1 MCCYVILSYIYAE
14 NIYHLQFFLITIIQ
28 SFSCPPPSPP
38 LSLKL
43 DPSIFQCTLVCF
55 QSSVFSTA
63 PWHYLTPANGLD
75 DRIKRVDNTKLKKGK
90 TESVWFYVKQSL
102 FVMFPFSICS
112 RNFQI
117 QCIYNDFFFAQ
128 SVHAQNVQS
137 CRSFMNNKTKTGL
150 RYRFLAKVILKPNKS

>member
-1 MCCYVILSYIYAE
+1 MLLCHFKL
-14 NIYHLQFFLITIIQ
+14 HLCREHLPFTVFLNNYNPKFFLP
-28 SFSCPPPSPP
+28 PPPSPP

>member
-1 MCCYVILSYIYAE
+1 MFHTVYLCVGYVNLSLPVLVCRE
-14 NIYHLQFFLITIIQ
+14 HLPFTGFFLNNYTPK
-28 SFSCPPPSPP
+28 SFLSPPPQPP
-38 LSLKL
+38 HLSLKL

-63 PWHYLTPANGLD
+63 TWHYLTPANGLD

-117 QCIYNDFFFAQ
+117 QCIYNDFFFCAP
-128 SVHAQNVQS
+128 
-137 CRSFMNNKTKTGL
+137 CTKC
-150 RYRFLAKVILKPNKS
+150 AILSLFYE